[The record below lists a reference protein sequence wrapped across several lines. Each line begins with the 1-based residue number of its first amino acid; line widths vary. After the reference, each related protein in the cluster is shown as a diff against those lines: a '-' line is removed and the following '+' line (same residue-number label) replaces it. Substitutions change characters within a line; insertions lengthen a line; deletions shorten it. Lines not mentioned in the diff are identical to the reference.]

1 MPTVLVPRTESWHHA
16 GMPRPPSQVAV
27 PDASRPDTL
36 VNYVV
41 RTAVLDTFGSYD
53 ALASFSA
60 ELDPERR
67 YRRFTKFD
75 RDTVA
80 LVQEICWNADA
91 YVHLVRYHDDV
102 HGGVRPEG
110 PTSDRLPSIRF
121 KELTDAGI
129 ARSKPEVLVRAAA
142 MKSYIDSGAKLDGT
156 FLSEEIP
163 ACVPASVRAR
173 AEQLVADLLA
183 IVSLPYK
190 QGAPE
195 ATELAAATGEVA
207 LTQVRLEVL
216 TTDAASPLWW
226 RTIRVLTECL
236 RLAAREK
243 GGPWSGQHRLEIA
256 RKAEDL
262 LRDLHTHDPSN
273 MYRARS
279 LWLEAATVAP
289 SGWNHW
295 LVPAILQRARNQ
307 QLRRTAEPGPGLA
320 PVRERMYA
328 CVAAWQRAAL
338 EERPLH
344 GGRSPQGIPT
354 SNVWGKKLRVLSAD
368 LLKEEETGLQYAGGF
383 LHHLLEGGDPLLP
396 QLFVSVENGHVKF
409 ADLEGFWQGGEEVA
423 AVRAALLSDG
433 ANEQIRLLHKA
444 CVAAT
449 VYLVAQACLAVDGV
463 LRRLC
468 LESLVAAGVQDVAA
482 SLFYLI
488 RQRCVGDRKLRWLD
502 EHACFSMGFVSSKKS
517 VSWLLE
523 AAGLDGQAQELTA
536 HGRATRLTAI
546 MALGDLIP
554 ELSRTDGGDRE
565 LRARIHDAMHR
576 CLGRH
581 GEEAVPERRAAVYTL
596 AMLRPYGDLE
606 RRQREVTEAVL
617 RGLLVPGDRPDPV
630 IARLAQWGLDRMERR
645 QLVHDAPATNE
656 GPRRLVSPLESAHR
670 LLEAEP
676 QWRLAT

>member
-1 MPTVLVPRTESWHHA
+1 
-16 GMPRPPSQVAV
+16 MPRPPSQVAA
-27 PDASRPDTL
+27 PDASSPGTL
-36 VNYVV
+36 VTYVAK
-41 RTAVLDTFGSYD
+41 TAVLGTFGSYD
-53 ALASFSA
+53 ALASRSA
-60 ELDPERR
+60 EFQDPERR
-67 YRRFTKFD
+67 YRKFTRLD

-80 LVQEICWNADA
+80 LLQEICWNAGA
-91 YVHLVRYHDDV
+91 YVHLVRYYDDV
-102 HGGVRPEG
+102 HGGLRPEG

-142 MKSYIDSGAKLDGT
+142 MKSYIDSGATLDGT
-156 FLSEEIP
+156 FLSEEVP

-173 AEQLVADLLA
+173 AEQLVRDLLA

-195 ATELAAATGEVA
+195 ATELAAATGDVA

-216 TTDAASPLWW
+216 ATDAASPLWW
-226 RTIRVLTECL
+226 RTIRVLTECI
-236 RLAAREK
+236 RLAGRKE
-243 GGPWSGQHRLEIA
+243 GGPWSEQDRLEVA
-256 RKAEDL
+256 RKAEEL

-289 SGWNHW
+289 KGWNHW

-307 QLRRTAEPGPGLA
+307 QLRRAAEPGLGLA

-338 EERPLH
+338 EESPAH
-344 GGRSPQGIPT
+344 GGRRAQKIPP
-354 SNVWGKKLRVLSAD
+354 SNAWGKELRELSAD
-368 LLKEEETGLQYAGGF
+368 LLKEDETGLQYAGAF
-383 LHHLLEGGDPLLP
+383 LDHLLDGGDPLLP
-396 QLFVSVENGHVKF
+396 RHFVSVEDGHVKF
-409 ADLEGFWQGGEEVA
+409 SDLEGFWHGREEVA
-423 AVRAALLSDG
+423 AVRAALVSDG
-433 ANEQIRLLHKA
+433 AAEQTRLLHKA
-444 CVAAT
+444 CLAAT
-449 VYLVAQACLAVDGV
+449 VHLVAQACLAADGV

-482 SLFYLI
+482 SLFHLI

-502 EHACFSMGFVSSKKS
+502 EHACFSMGFVSSKKA

-523 AAGLDGQAQELTA
+523 AAGLDGQAQGVPTA
-536 HGRATRLTAI
+536 QGRATRLTAI
-546 MALGDLIP
+546 MALGDLVP
-554 ELSRTDGGDRE
+554 ELSRTDGSDRE

-581 GEEAVPERRAAVYTL
+581 GDDAVPERRAAVYTL
-596 AMLRPYGDLE
+596 AMLRPYGDVE
-606 RRQREVTEAVL
+606 QRQREVTEAVL
-617 RGLLVPGDRPDPV
+617 QQLLIPEERADPV
-630 IARLAQWGLDRMERR
+630 IARLAQWGLDRIERR
-645 QLVHDAPATNE
+645 QLVHDAPVTNE

-676 QWRLAT
+676 RWRLAT